1 MPRFSGKQTDVG
13 VPVTI
18 DRDRYTEGDVV
29 AAMEGNVSLGEKPG
43 NVVFPVQIDA
53 DGNLKVITAG
63 GVVEGHEYQDGAVN
77 TNAYGR
83 LILGDD
89 GANLQNILV
98 DSSGRLQVEVVQG
111 QYDGVQYQDG
121 AAVASPFGTVALG
134 HDGSNVFPVTVDA
147 SGHIQVDVV
156 GALPSGSAAIGKL
169 AANSGV
175 DIGDVTLTAGSA
187 KIGAVDVGKCST
199 TQAQIVVN
207 ISTATTTVL
216 KAASAGHTYTIMS
229 IVLTVAAA
237 NNLTWK
243 SATTAI
249 SGPMDFGETGE
260 PHGMTVNLWPCGLGC
275 VTGEALQLTTTTTGQ
290 VSGFITILD
299 ES

>member
-156 GALPSGSAAIGKL
+156 GALPSGSA
-169 AANSGV
+169 
-175 DIGDVTLTAGSA
+175 

-249 SGPMDFGETGE
+249 SGSMDFGETGE